1 MNWQNPDEFVSGEYV
16 VIKALHEDN
25 TYYMVA
31 VLMDD
36 PEPGRPCKCMSLET
50 NNEFLVNI
58 NSNIWMC
65 ELV

>member
-36 PEPGRPCKCMSLET
+36 PEPGRPCKCMSL
-50 NNEFLVNI
+50 NKQRIFG
-58 NSNIWMC
+58 
-65 ELV
+65 